1 MEYLM
6 TYGWAILIISVVLGT
21 LYQIGVFNS
30 SSLSVR
36 VPPGA
41 CQVLRTSAAVNLVGQ
56 CSGILPKYVAQF
68 DGVSSYVALGK
79 ITQEVGTNSMSF
91 AVWFRTIS
99 LTTAYPIVFGD
110 SGQSPRNG
118 YDLFVGGPGSGIVG
132 KVVIERFP
140 NCVTYCAA
148 GATSANPTS
157 LGNWYFAIGTWD
169 GSTLKLYLNG
179 TFVSSGTAVTNSII
193 PNSNMYIG
201 AQGPGGGFGNYQISN
216 LQIYNT
222 TLDASSIA
230 TLYQEGIGG
239 APVNPQYLI
248 GWWPLN
254 GDTKDYSG
262 NNNNGAQ
269 IAITFVS
276 QYGK

>member
-1 MEYLM
+1 
-6 TYGWAILIISVVLGT
+6 
-21 LYQIGVFNS
+21 
-30 SSLSVR
+30 
-36 VPPGA
+36 
-41 CQVLRTSAAVNLVGQ
+41 
-56 CSGILPKYVAQF
+56 
-68 DGVSSYVALGK
+68 
-79 ITQEVGTNSMSF
+79 
-91 AVWFRTIS
+91 
-99 LTTAYPIVFGD
+99 
-110 SGQSPRNG
+110 
-118 YDLFVGGPGSGIVG
+118 
-132 KVVIERFP
+132 
-140 NCVTYCAA
+140 
-148 GATSANPTS
+148 
-157 LGNWYFAIGTWD
+157 
-169 GSTLKLYLNG
+169 
-179 TFVSSGTAVTNSII
+179 
-193 PNSNMYIG
+193 MYIG

>member
-1 MEYLM
+1 MQRIRTRKSASSGNVASISSLKCQSAMEYLM

-179 TFVSSGTAVTNSII
+179 TFVSSGTAVTNLQHLPRSVKHR
-193 PNSNMYIG
+193 NALS
-201 AQGPGGGFGNYQISN
+201 GGHRRRARQPAVSC
-216 LQIYNT
+216 
-222 TLDASSIA
+222 
-230 TLYQEGIGG
+230 
-239 APVNPQYLI
+239 

-254 GDTKDYSG
+254 GDANDYSG
-262 NNNNGAQ
+262 NNNNGARSLST
-269 IAITFVS
+269 ARRAGTC
-276 QYGK
+276 